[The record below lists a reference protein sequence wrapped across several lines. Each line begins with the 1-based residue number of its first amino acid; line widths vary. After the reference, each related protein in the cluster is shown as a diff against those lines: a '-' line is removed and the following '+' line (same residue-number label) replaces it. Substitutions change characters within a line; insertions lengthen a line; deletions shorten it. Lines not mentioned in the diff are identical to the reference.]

1 MTSYTCKRTAE
12 ISVSGPVPGG
22 VEPALQLAGAAVGEV
37 AATVRGGSTGYLVLC
52 TSTYTGKKTK
62 ILTNFVRT
70 AWSRIFQYSFL

>member
-37 AATVRGGSTGYLVLC
+37 AATVRGGSTGNLVLC
-52 TSTYTGKKTK
+52 TSIVHALVK
-62 ILTNFVRT
+62 N
-70 AWSRIFQYSFL
+70 IFYD